1 MGSQTRVAMQLRLDL
16 TSDQAFFTRVGPG
29 KAKHLS
35 TRLLWTQQAMR
46 RQWFEV
52 FRISTKENPA
62 DLNTKA
68 LSRERREFLMKRIGL
83 VSEVFGGD
91 EEIPYQ
97 GQKRQLVKLLVN
109 MIMASNLQGCGEEL
123 WHGQVR
129 QKHWRNRWNWVPNNK
144 MAFEVGGVCDS
155 LHGHCDA
162 SNLVQVDGEDGEDR
176 ELQESNSA
184 DSRDCPFCTSGSQ
197 GEVLYCEELDGDPF
211 AEHHEEEEP
220 SPDETVADGEAE
232 DPLNAMGL
240 TSAGSINGDVEAVGV
255 RRVLQA
261 EGAHGAA
268 DGDEARVPDEGGA
281 DDGREADDEDESFEV
296 EETPAE
302 RYQRYLQSTKGE
314 VSDPDELGGDALRFW
329 DAR

>member
-1 MGSQTRVAMQLRLDL
+1 M
-16 TSDQAFFTRVGPG
+16 
-29 KAKHLS
+29 
-35 TRLLWTQQAMR
+35 
-46 RQWFEV
+46 
-52 FRISTKENPA
+52 
-62 DLNTKA
+62 
-68 LSRERREFLMKRIGL
+68 
-83 VSEVFGGD
+83 
-91 EEIPYQ
+91 
-97 GQKRQLVKLLVN
+97 
-109 MIMASNLQGCGEEL
+109 
-123 WHGQVR
+123 
-129 QKHWRNRWNWVPNNK
+129 PNNK

-232 DPLNAMGL
+232 DLLNAMGL
-240 TSAGSINGDVEAVGV
+240 TSAGSINGDVETVGI

-268 DGDEARVPDEGGA
+268 DGDETRVPDEGGA

-314 VSDPDELGGDALRFW
+314 VSDQVSWAEMHYGSGTRDEDEHGDMVMIWLQRDRGQGMMMRVMASLDPKHGQNHWQNNDPQNRDGQSHA
-329 DAR
+329 DAC